1 MRGRIF
7 GAALSIH
14 SSPPLLPYKGQV
26 MDEHLLFS
34 HADIS
39 ITSQHLNVHGKIYAV
54 SDIHTVESRLIEQ
67 KRFAAL
73 ILLFTGLVLLLD
85 EGSLFALGG
94 FCVLLGIVLWVSG
107 GTRYSVV
114 IHTSDGKYD
123 VVSSDD
129 RLFTEKVIHAL
140 DTAILNNAN
149 SRPGTRPDTSYSE
162 NSKDISFGAS

>member
-1 MRGRIF
+1 
-7 GAALSIH
+7 
-14 SSPPLLPYKGQV
+14 
-26 MDEHLLFS
+26 MDEHILFS

-39 ITSQHLNVHGKIYAV
+39 ISSQQLNVHGKIHAI
-54 SDIHTVESRLIEQ
+54 SDIHRVESRLIEP
-67 KRFAAL
+67 KRIAAL

-94 FCVLLGIVLWVSG
+94 FCVLLGIVFWVSG
-107 GTRYSVV
+107 GTKYSVV
-114 IHTSDGKYD
+114 IHTADGKHR

-140 DTAILNNAN
+140 DTAMLNSGA
-149 SRPGTRPDTSYSE
+149 SRSGVPTAPEPAYPE

>member
-1 MRGRIF
+1 
-7 GAALSIH
+7 
-14 SSPPLLPYKGQV
+14 

-39 ITSQHLNVHGKIYAV
+39 ITSQHLNVHGKTYAV

-67 KRFAAL
+67 KRIPAL
-73 ILLFTGLVLLLD
+73 ILLFIGVVLLLD

-107 GTRYSVV
+107 STRYSVV
-114 IHTSDGKYD
+114 IQTSDGKYE

-140 DTAILNNAN
+140 DTAMLNNAAA
-149 SRPGTRPDTSYSE
+149 RPATRPEPSYSE